1 MAGPCRSESLAMT
14 MPAQPRAADTTVYPI
29 IAAIAV
35 CHMLNDLMQSLI
47 PAIYPLLKDNLALSF
62 SQIGLITLV
71 FQGIASILQPLVGLY
86 TDRHPLPYALASA
99 MAFTLAGLVLLAH
112 ADSFPLVLVS
122 VALIGLGSSIFH
134 PESSRIA
141 RLAAGMRPGFA
152 QSVFQVGGNAGSSLG
167 PLAAAFIVLPRGQE
181 SIEWIAGVALLGMV
195 ILTLVGRWFVQEGA
209 MRAKAGRARAAA
221 QMALPAGRVTLAIAV
236 LVALMFS
243 KFVYMTS
250 FSSYYTF
257 YLIERFGVGVGQSQ
271 ILLFVFLAAVAVG
284 TIIGGPIGDRIGRK
298 RVIWLSILGV
308 LPLSLLLP
316 HLGLEATVVVSA
328 LAGMMLASAFPAI
341 IVYAQDLMPRHT
353 GSVAGL
359 FFGLAFGMGAIGAAA
374 LGAIADRQG
383 IVHVYQICAWL
394 PLLGMLAVF
403 LPNLR
408 TAR

>member
-1 MAGPCRSESLAMT
+1 MT
-14 MPAQPRAADTTVYPI
+14 LSADTRATDSTVYPI

-35 CHMLNDLMQSLI
+35 CHLLNDLMQSLI
-47 PAIYPLLKDNLALSF
+47 PAIYPLLKSNLSLTF
-62 SQIGLITLV
+62 SQIGMITLV
-71 FQGIASILQPLVGLY
+71 FQGVGSILQPLVGLY
-86 TDRHPLPYALASA
+86 TDRRPLPYALASA
-99 MAFTLAGLVLLAH
+99 MGFTLAGLVLLAH

-141 RLAAGMRPGFA
+141 RLAAGVRPGFA

-167 PLAAAFIVLPRGQE
+167 PLAAAFIVLPRGQG

-195 ILTLVGRWFVQEGA
+195 ILTMVGRWFVQEGA
-209 MRAKAGRARAAA
+209 SRAKAGRARAAA
-221 QMALPAGRVTLAIAV
+221 QVALPAGRVRLAVAV

-243 KFVYMTS
+243 KFVYLTS

-257 YLIERFGVGVGQSQ
+257 YLIERFGMGVGQAQ
-271 ILLFVFLAAVAVG
+271 MLLFVFLAAVAVG
-284 TIIGGPIGDRIGRK
+284 TIIGGPVGDRIGRK

-308 LPLSLLLP
+308 FPLSVILP
-316 HLGLEATVVVSA
+316 HLGLQATVAVSG

-341 IVYAQDLMPRHT
+341 IVYAQDLMPTRT

-374 LGAIADRQG
+374 LGAIADSHG
-383 IVHVYQICAWL
+383 IVFVYHLCAWL
-394 PLLGMLAVF
+394 PLIGVLAVF

>member
-1 MAGPCRSESLAMT
+1 MT
-14 MPAQPRAADTTVYPI
+14 LSADTRATDSTVYPI

-35 CHMLNDLMQSLI
+35 CHLLNDLMQSLI
-47 PAIYPLLKDNLALSF
+47 PAIYPLLKSNLSLTF
-62 SQIGLITLV
+62 SQIGMITLV
-71 FQGIASILQPLVGLY
+71 FQGVGSILQPLVGLY
-86 TDRHPLPYALASA
+86 TDRRPLPYALASA
-99 MAFTLAGLVLLAH
+99 MGFTLAGLVLLAH

-141 RLAAGMRPGFA
+141 RLAAGVRPGFA

-167 PLAAAFIVLPRGQE
+167 PLAAAFIVLPRGQG

-195 ILTLVGRWFVQEGA
+195 ILTMVGRWFVQEGA
-209 MRAKAGRARAAA
+209 SRAKAGRARAAA
-221 QMALPAGRVTLAIAV
+221 QVALPAGRVRLAVAV

-243 KFVYMTS
+243 KFVYLTS

-257 YLIERFGVGVGQSQ
+257 YLIERFGMGVGQAQ
-271 ILLFVFLAAVAVG
+271 MLLFVFLAAVAVG
-284 TIIGGPIGDRIGRK
+284 TIIGGPVGDRIGRK

-308 LPLSLLLP
+308 FPLSVILP
-316 HLGLEATVVVSA
+316 HLGLQATVVVSG

-341 IVYAQDLMPRHT
+341 IVYAQDLMPTRT

-374 LGAIADRQG
+374 LGAIADSHG
-383 IVHVYQICAWL
+383 IVFVYHLCAWL
-394 PLLGMLAVF
+394 PLIGVLAVF

>member
-1 MAGPCRSESLAMT
+1 MSSL
-14 MPAQPRAADTTVYPI
+14 PSDSRAADSTVYPI

-47 PAIYPLLKDNLALSF
+47 PAIYPLLKANLALSF

-71 FQGIASILQPLVGLY
+71 FQGIASILQPLIGLY
-86 TDRHPLPYALASA
+86 TDRRPLPYALASA
-99 MAFTLAGLVLLAH
+99 MAFSLAGLVLLAN
-112 ADSFPLVLVS
+112 AGSFPVVLLS

-167 PLAAAFIVLPRGQE
+167 PLAAAFIVLPRGQG

-209 MRAKAGRARAAA
+209 SRARAGRARAAA
-221 QMALPAGRVTLAIAV
+221 QVSLPPGKVTLAIAV

-257 YLIERFGVGVGQSQ
+257 YLIERFGLSVGQSQ
-271 ILLFVFLAAVAVG
+271 MLLFVFLAAVAVG

-308 LPLSLLLP
+308 FPLSIILP
-316 HLGLEATVVVSA
+316 HLGLQATVVVSA

-341 IVYAQDLMPRHT
+341 IVYAQDLMPTRT

-383 IVHVYQICAWL
+383 IVAVYQLCAWL
-394 PLLGMLAVF
+394 PVLGLLAVF

-408 TAR
+408 TGAPSG

>member
-1 MAGPCRSESLAMT
+1 MT
-14 MPAQPRAADTTVYPI
+14 LPADARAADSTVYPI

-35 CHMLNDLMQSLI
+35 CHLLNDLMQSLI
-47 PAIYPLLKDNLALSF
+47 PAIYPLLKANLALSF

-71 FQGIASILQPLVGLY
+71 FQGVGSILQPLVGLY
-86 TDRHPLPYALASA
+86 TDRRPLPYALASA
-99 MAFTLAGLVLLAH
+99 MGFTLSGLVLLAN
-112 ADSFPLVLVS
+112 AGSFPLVLVS

-167 PLAAAFIVLPRGQE
+167 PLAAAFIVLPRGQG

-209 MRAKAGRARAAA
+209 SRAKAGRARAAA
-221 QMALPAGRVTLAIAV
+221 QVALPPGRVRLAIAV

-257 YLIERFGVGVGQSQ
+257 YLIERFGLGVGQAQ
-271 ILLFVFLAAVAVG
+271 MLLFVFLASVAVG

-308 LPLSLLLP
+308 FPLSVILP
-316 HLGLEATVVVSA
+316 HLGLEATVIVSA

-341 IVYAQDLMPRHT
+341 IVYAQDLMPTRT

-359 FFGLAFGMGAIGAAA
+359 FFGLAFGSGAIGAAA

-383 IVHVYQICAWL
+383 IVFVYHLCAWL
-394 PLLGMLAVF
+394 PLIGVLAVF

-408 TAR
+408 TGALKG

>member
-1 MAGPCRSESLAMT
+1 MSSL
-14 MPAQPRAADTTVYPI
+14 PSDSRAADSTVYPI

-47 PAIYPLLKDNLALSF
+47 PAIYPLLKANLALSF

-71 FQGIASILQPLVGLY
+71 FQGIASILQPLIGLY
-86 TDRHPLPYALASA
+86 TDRRPLPYALASA
-99 MAFTLAGLVLLAH
+99 MAFSLAGLVLLAN
-112 ADSFPLVLVS
+112 AGSFPVVLLS

-167 PLAAAFIVLPRGQE
+167 PLAAAFIVLPRGQG

-195 ILTLVGRWFVQEGA
+195 ILTLVGRWFVQEGVL
-209 MRAKAGRARAAA
+209 RARVGRARAAA
-221 QMALPAGRVTLAIAV
+221 QVSLPPGQVTLAIAV

-257 YLIERFGVGVGQSQ
+257 YLIERFGLSVGQSQ
-271 ILLFVFLAAVAVG
+271 MLLFVFLAAVAVG

-308 LPLSLLLP
+308 FPLSIILP
-316 HLGLEATVVVSA
+316 HLGLQATVVVSA

-341 IVYAQDLMPRHT
+341 IVYAQDLMPTRT

-383 IVHVYQICAWL
+383 IVAVYQLCAWL
-394 PLLGMLAVF
+394 PVLGLLAVF

-408 TAR
+408 TGAPSG

>member
-1 MAGPCRSESLAMT
+1 MT
-14 MPAQPRAADTTVYPI
+14 MPAEPRAADSTVYPI

-35 CHMLNDLMQSLI
+35 CHLLNDLMQSLI
-47 PAIYPLLKDNLALSF
+47 PAIYPLLKANLALNF
-62 SQIGLITLV
+62 SQIGIITLV
-71 FQGIASILQPLVGLY
+71 FQGIASILQPLIGLY
-86 TDRHPLPYALASA
+86 TDRRPLPYALASA
-99 MAFTLAGLVLLAH
+99 MAFSLAGLVLLAN
-112 ADSFPLVLVS
+112 AGSFPVVLVS

-167 PLAAAFIVLPRGQE
+167 PLAAAFIVLPRGQG

-209 MRAKAGRARAAA
+209 SRARAGRARAAA
-221 QMALPAGRVTLAIAV
+221 QVSLPPGKVTLAIAV

-257 YLIERFGVGVGQSQ
+257 YLIERFGLSVGQSQ
-271 ILLFVFLAAVAVG
+271 MLLFVFLAAVAVG

-308 LPLSLLLP
+308 FPLSVTLP

-328 LAGMMLASAFPAI
+328 LAGMLLASAFPAI
-341 IVYAQDLMPRHT
+341 IVYAQDLMPTRT

-359 FFGLAFGMGAIGAAA
+359 FFGLAFGMGAIGAAT

-383 IVHVYQICAWL
+383 IVFVYQLCAWL
-394 PLLGMLAVF
+394 PLLGVLAVF

-408 TAR
+408 TGAAKG